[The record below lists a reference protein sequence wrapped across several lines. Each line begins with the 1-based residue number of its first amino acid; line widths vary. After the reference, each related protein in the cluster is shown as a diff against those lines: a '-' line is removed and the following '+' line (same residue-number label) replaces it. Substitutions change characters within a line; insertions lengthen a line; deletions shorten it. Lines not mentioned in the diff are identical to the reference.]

1 MASIRID
8 DSTTRRLSDFKGKK
22 SYTIILNEMMDFFNN
37 TGMRVTDNIAS
48 PIIVTQQESAK
59 LQKIVRAIENK
70 QNTLLRDILEKA
82 NFLVRESQQGKPAF
96 HRPSD
101 EENYMDVEEVQQL
114 MGEYQKMQTNAAEKD
129 RDIRKLRLECER
141 LKKELEERP
150 EQNTEPSIN
159 VKVISECLDK
169 LCEKRQSKIF
179 DEGKYSIGKADF
191 NMCID
196 TIREQLKR

>member
-1 MASIRID
+1 
-8 DSTTRRLSDFKGKK
+8 
-22 SYTIILNEMMDFFNN
+22 MDFFNN

-82 NFLVRESQQGKPAF
+82 NFLVRESQQGRPAL

-114 MGEYQKMQTNAAEKD
+114 MAEYQKMQTNTAEKD
-129 RDIRKLRLECER
+129 SDIRKLRLECER

-150 EQNTEPSIN
+150 KQDTEPSIN

-196 TIREQLKR
+196 TIRKQLKR

>member
-8 DSTTRRLSDFKGKK
+8 DLTTRRLSDFKGKK
-22 SYTIILNEMMDFFNN
+22 SYTVIINEMMDFFNN

-59 LQKIVRAIENK
+59 LQKIIRAIETK

-82 NFLVRESQQGKPAF
+82 NFLVRESQQEKPAL

-101 EENYMDVEEVQQL
+101 EEDYMDVEEGQQL
-114 MGEYQKMQTNAAEKD
+114 MAEYQKMQANVAEKD
-129 RDIRKLRLECER
+129 NDIRKLRLECER
-141 LKKELEERP
+141 LKKELEDRP

-159 VKVISECLDK
+159 LKVISECLDK
-169 LCEKRQSKIF
+169 LCEKKQSKMF
-179 DEGKYSIGKADF
+179 DEGKYTIGKADF

-196 TIREQLKR
+196 TIREQIKK